1 MVNISMRTKY
11 AKELAALKKLPGV
24 FRTRDVRKLKIHTR
38 NLSAM
43 VSQGLLEK
51 ISRGTYRLPGRPQ
64 ENPDMVN
71 VASRVPKGVVC
82 LISALAYHGL
92 TTQIPREVCLAAARG
107 TEMPRLDYPPIRLF
121 RFSKEALVSGTETH
135 IIEGVP
141 VKIYS
146 PEKTLADCFKF
157 RGKVG
162 LDTAIE
168 ALKIYL
174 RRKNKDVNKLMR
186 YAKICRVE
194 NVMRPYLES
203 LL

>member
-1 MVNISMRTKY
+1 MRTKY
-11 AKELAALKKLPGV
+11 AKELAALKKMPGV
-24 FRTRDVRKLKIHTR
+24 FKTRDVRKLKIHTR

-43 VSQGLLEK
+43 VNHGLLEK
-51 ISRGTYRLPGRPQ
+51 ISRGTSRLPGRPQ

-92 TTQIPREVCLAAARG
+92 TTQIPREVYLAAARG

-121 RFSKEALVSGTETH
+121 RFSSEALASGIDIH

-141 VKIYS
+141 VNIFS

-168 ALKIYL
+168 ALKMYL
-174 RRKNKDVNKLMR
+174 RRKNKDINKLMT

-194 NVMRPYLES
+194 NVMRPYLAC

>member
-1 MVNISMRTKY
+1 MRQKY
-11 AKELAALKKLPGV
+11 AKELVALKKMPGV
-24 FRTRDVRKLKIHTR
+24 FKTRDVLKLKIHTR
-38 NLSAM
+38 SLSAM
-43 VSQGLLEK
+43 VNQGLLEK

-71 VASRVPKGVVC
+71 VASRVPKGVIC
-82 LISALAYHGL
+82 LISALAYHSL
-92 TTQIPREVCLAAARG
+92 TTQIPREVYLAAARG

-121 RFSKEALVSGTETH
+121 RFSKEALASGTEIH

-141 VKIYS
+141 VKIFS

-168 ALKIYL
+168 ALKMYL
-174 RRKNKDVNKLMR
+174 RRKNKDINKLME

-194 NVMRPYLES
+194 NVMRPYLAC

>member
-1 MVNISMRTKY
+1 MANISMRAKY
-11 AKELAALKKLPGV
+11 DKELAALKKISGV
-24 FRTRDVRKLKIHTR
+24 FRTRDVLKLKIHTR
-38 NLSAM
+38 SLYAM
-43 VSQGLLEK
+43 VRAGLLEK

-64 ENPDMVN
+64 ENPDIVN
-71 VASRVPKGVVC
+71 VASRVPKGVIC
-82 LISALAYHGL
+82 LISALAYHGI
-92 TTQIPREVCLAAARG
+92 TTQIPREVSLAVSRG

-121 RFSKEALVSGTETH
+121 RYSREALDSGIETY
-135 IIEGVP
+135 IIDGVP
-141 VKIYS
+141 VRIYN

-162 LDTAIE
+162 LDTSIE
-168 ALKIYL
+168 ALKMYI
-174 RRKNKDVNKLMR
+174 RRKNKDINKLIT

>member
-1 MVNISMRTKY
+1 MVNISMRQKY
-11 AKELAALKKLPGV
+11 SKELAALKKMPGV
-24 FRTRDVRKLKIHTR
+24 FKTRDVLKLKIHTR
-38 NLSAM
+38 NLFAM
-43 VSQGLLEK
+43 VNQGLLEK

-82 LISALAYHGL
+82 LISALAYHGI
-92 TTQIPREVCLAAARG
+92 TTQVPREVYLAAARG

-121 RFSKEALVSGTETH
+121 RFSKEALASGTETH

-141 VKIYS
+141 VKIFS

-168 ALKIYL
+168 ALKMYL
-174 RRKNKDVNKLMR
+174 RRKNKDINKLIT

-194 NVMRPYLES
+194 NVMRPYLAC

>member
-1 MVNISMRTKY
+1 MVNLSMRQKY
-11 AKELAALKKLPGV
+11 AKELAALKKMPGV
-24 FRTRDVRKLKIHTR
+24 FRTRDVLKLKIHTR

-43 VSQGLLEK
+43 VNQGLLEK

-71 VASRVPKGVVC
+71 VVSRIPKGVVC
-82 LISALAYHGL
+82 LISALAYHGI
-92 TTQIPREVCLAAARG
+92 TTQIPREVYLAVARG

-121 RFSKEALVSGTETH
+121 RFSKEALASGTETH

-141 VKIYS
+141 VKIFS

-157 RGKVG
+157 RAKVG

-168 ALKIYL
+168 ALKMYL
-174 RRKNKDVNKLMR
+174 RRKNKDINKLMA

>member
-1 MVNISMRTKY
+1 MVNISMHKKY
-11 AKELAALKKLPGV
+11 AKELAALKKMPGV
-24 FRTRDVRKLKIHTR
+24 FKTRDVRKLKIHTR

-43 VSQGLLEK
+43 VNQGLLEK
-51 ISRGTYRLPGRPQ
+51 ISRGTYRLSGRPQ
-64 ENPDMVN
+64 ENPDIVN

-92 TTQIPREVCLAAARG
+92 TTQIPREVYLAAARG
-107 TEMPRLDYPPIRLF
+107 TEMPRLDYPPIHLF
-121 RFSKEALVSGTETH
+121 RFSKEALDSGIETH

-141 VKIYS
+141 VRIYN

-157 RGKVG
+157 RGKIG

-168 ALKIYL
+168 ALKMYI
-174 RRKNKDVNKLMR
+174 RSKNKDINKLIT

-194 NVMRPYLES
+194 NIMRPYLES

>member
-11 AKELAALKKLPGV
+11 AKELAALKKMPGV

-43 VSQGLLEK
+43 VNQGLLEK
-51 ISRGTYRLPGRPQ
+51 ISRGIYRLPGRPQ

-92 TTQIPREVCLAAARG
+92 TTQIPREVYLAAARG

-121 RFSKEALVSGTETH
+121 RFSREALAGGTETH

-141 VKIYS
+141 VKIFS

-168 ALKIYL
+168 ALKMYL
-174 RRKNKDVNKLMR
+174 RRKNKDINKLMT

>member
-1 MVNISMRTKY
+1 MVNISMRKKY
-11 AKELAALKKLPGV
+11 AKELAALKKMPGV
-24 FRTRDVRKLKIHTR
+24 FKTRDVRMLKIHTR

-71 VASRVPKGVVC
+71 VASRVPKGVIC
-82 LISALAYHGL
+82 LISALAYHSI
-92 TTQIPREVCLAAARG
+92 TTQIPREVYLAVARG
-107 TEMPRLDYPPIRLF
+107 TEMPRLGYPPIRLF
-121 RFSKEALVSGTETH
+121 RFSKVALDSGIETH

-141 VKIYS
+141 VRIYS

-157 RGKVG
+157 RGRVG

-168 ALKIYL
+168 ALKVYI
-174 RRKNKDVNKLMR
+174 RSKNKDINKLIT

-194 NVMRPYLES
+194 NIMRPYLES